1 MKPSLSAL
9 NFIGEGRMTAGMV
22 LNTLDMMTPFRLEDI
37 TPESL
42 RVEFQMDRGSVLIF
56 LNGPTDRLEFSLD
69 GVFGRT
75 GPKFEG
81 FHSIPTGI
89 HLISYRISEGAFVS
103 LIMEPHHR
111 PQVSVLSWSQ
121 EEEIFQLKNQ
131 VDFKSDQMDKLLEY
145 SGLISYERF
154 MDMQEGIWRTLTRF
168 IKTTSIQRIFSD
180 LKVTDISSEALYEI
194 TPMTGS
200 HHSLLQGL
208 KDDEKGKE
216 KMINFTRI
224 PSLKEFAKTGINIT
238 QCAMDKSPIFKSLN
252 RNISDLLAELQV
264 AFILLI
270 FCQNFEGFEQW
281 IDIVSLLLNSFD
293 LGRESFKD
301 YRQLFEVM
309 REHLEM
315 CPDDFFVGLM
325 NENKLYKLIST
336 FASNCDGFDDQIPF
350 YEGKFGWKFN
360 VKQKGDG
367 LEEFD
372 DPEDSP
378 VIVE

>member
-252 RNISDLLAELQV
+252 RNISD
-264 AFILLI
+264 
-270 FCQNFEGFEQW
+270 
-281 IDIVSLLLNSFD
+281 
-293 LGRESFKD
+293 